1 MSGRT
6 LELLTPLLF
15 NQNIFHKFCL
25 EPRLFKLYEELDA
38 GEHGTGDPMCS
49 YGLDDPNDTNFT
61 SWNGTIVGIP
71 NSTFDGR
78 IFFLSMTCGE
88 DYPGQPPVTKFKTKI
103 NLPCVGPDGTVNFS
117 RNTTLANWNGATM
130 GMKDVL
136 LALKAEMNANRRV
149 NQPGESETF

>member
-1 MSGRT
+1 M
-6 LELLTPLLF
+6 LTFLF

-25 EPRLFKLYEELDA
+25 EPRLFKLLEELEA

-49 YGLDDPNDTNFT
+49 FGLDDARDMDLRT
-61 SWNGTIVGIP
+61 WNGTIIGVA

-78 IFFLSMTCGE
+78 IYSLSLTCGD
-88 DYPGQPPVTKFKTKI
+88 DYPGTPPQTRFNTKV

-117 RNTTLANWNGATM
+117 RNATLASWNGATM
-130 GMKDVL
+130 GMKDIL

-149 NQPGESETF
+149 NQPGENETY